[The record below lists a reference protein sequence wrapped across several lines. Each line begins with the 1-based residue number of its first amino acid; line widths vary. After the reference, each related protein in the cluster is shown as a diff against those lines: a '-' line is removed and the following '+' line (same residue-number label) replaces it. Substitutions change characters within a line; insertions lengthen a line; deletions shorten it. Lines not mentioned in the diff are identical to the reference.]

1 MRKHRWAAA
10 VIAVTCGA
18 GVASAAGPPAT
29 GPVPDRQV
37 GQRVEALLAQ
47 MTLEEK
53 VGQLTQI
60 AGGLFPGA
68 KPEEPL
74 RKGAAG

>member
-1 MRKHRWAAA
+1 MRNRWWAAL
-10 VIAVTCGA
+10 VIGLSCGA
-18 GVASAAGPPAT
+18 GAASAAAPPAT
-29 GPVPDRQV
+29 GPIPDRQV
-37 GQRVEALLAQ
+37 AQRVEALLAQ

-68 KPEEPL
+68 KPE
-74 RKGAAG
+74 

>member
-1 MRKHRWAAA
+1 MRVLRRLASVLGVWLVGLVPVLAQPAAQAAA
-10 VIAVTCGA
+10 APLTDA
-18 GVASAAGPPAT
+18 QLSA
-29 GPVPDRQV
+29 
-37 GQRVEALLAQ
+37 RVEALLAR

-68 KPEEPL
+68 KPE
-74 RKGAAG
+74 